1 MMIWNNPGTGM
12 IIMWLLFLTAIAW
25 EFWGGDGD

>member
-1 MMIWNNPGTGM
+1 MIWNNPGPGM
-12 IIMWLLFLTAIAW
+12 VIMWMLFITAIAW